1 MYILWGTTGAEV
13 KVLSVEN
20 TELSKLFPLM
30 PCTGQNIATDASP
43 TTKNF
48 FVSNVSFPGSFK
60 LFSKSVLHIFFLH
73 YLWLI
78 QVPVL
83 AQRERTGSITSHLHE
98 PFMQFSMLRAH
109 RI

>member
-48 FVSNVSFPGSFK
+48 FVSNVSFPGSFIFQIRSPYFLLA
-60 LFSKSVLHIFFLH
+60 LFMVN
-73 YLWLI
+73 
-78 QVPVL
+78 
-83 AQRERTGSITSHLHE
+83 TGS
-98 PFMQFSMLRAH
+98 
-109 RI
+109 RIGPKGNNWVDH